1 VTDVAVAI
9 GAAVLRRFWKLLP
22 YVRRTN
28 GRAVRTESI
37 ATTLARLRK
46 GTQPADHRLRAA
58 AVNRHR
64 LLAVI
69 SALGFGA
76 AVGLPLSATATVA
89 PSSGHTTP
97 TTHTVKLLQE
107 SGAAAG

>member
-1 VTDVAVAI
+1 
-9 GAAVLRRFWKLLP
+9 
-22 YVRRTN
+22 
-28 GRAVRTESI
+28 
-37 ATTLARLRK
+37 
-46 GTQPADHRLRAA
+46 
-58 AVNRHR
+58 VNRHR

-69 SALGFGA
+69 GALGFGA

-97 TTHTVKLLQE
+97 TTNTVKLLQE